1 MSTDLD
7 TIIKRLDECDEQ
19 RRNPPAALKTALL
32 PAARQAAADL
42 AALRIEHEAVCG
54 LLTHTRKDRDAARA
68 EAARLRATVDAQTA
82 IIVDLK
88 VEKAGLDVKVERLR
102 TFAPVWSNVDDGY
115 GLYVGTAWI
124 GLIDSRGYGWA
135 RIGPYPEICYQPG
148 TLPHSVA
155 EAARAVCARLGIPDV
170 GVEGV

>member
-1 MSTDLD
+1 MTSTELRYRLDIREEQAPWPLELEALLRGIVGIHAVRVDAGAATQESTLVFTDRMDLD
-7 TIIKRLDECDEQ
+7 
-19 RRNPPAALKTALL
+19 PSP
-32 PAARQAAADL
+32 
-42 AALRIEHEAVCG
+42 
-54 LLTHTRKDRDAARA
+54 
-68 EAARLRATVDAQTA
+68 QTA

-155 EAARAVCARLGIPDV
+155 EAARAVCSRLGIPDV

>member
-54 LLTHTRKDRDAARA
+54 LLTHTRKDRDDQRKRADMIISARHMIELQRAFPDRIAFHGDTLIRALADKDAAFWDDMPTLSDA
-68 EAARLRATVDAQTA
+68 GEVSGFGIASDPAAS
-82 IIVDLK
+82 
-88 VEKAGLDVKVERLR
+88 KA
-102 TFAPVWSNVDDGY
+102 
-115 GLYVGTAWI
+115 
-124 GLIDSRGYGWA
+124 
-135 RIGPYPEICYQPG
+135 
-148 TLPHSVA
+148 
-155 EAARAVCARLGIPDV
+155 AA
-170 GVEGV
+170 

>member
-54 LLTHTRKDRDAARA
+54 LLTHTRKDRDDQRKRADSLALVYREAQGESDALRTQVAELQRLGASIHKAADAARKA
-68 EAARLRATVDAQTA
+68 ERDRCAA
-82 IIVDLK
+82 IVSGWHISK
-88 VEKAGLDVKVERLR
+88 G
-102 TFAPVWSNVDDGY
+102 GY
-115 GLYVGTAWI
+115 TELAHVISTQEQG
-124 GLIDSRGYGWA
+124 
-135 RIGPYPEICYQPG
+135 
-148 TLPHSVA
+148 
-155 EAARAVCARLGIPDV
+155 
-170 GVEGV
+170 